1 MIAKCNQKYGMLRD
15 IWHSARACIFE
26 SAQKRAHA
34 LVSAHAKK
42 NEISLVN
49 NQQKCSFFLAKTP
62 FFK

>member
-42 NEISLVN
+42 KRNLTCKQSTKMQL
-49 NQQKCSFFLAKTP
+49 FFG
-62 FFK
+62 